1 VSEAFVN
8 HRHTFLA
15 IMVFMVTAMTGA
27 AFGETLYVT
36 AKSAQL
42 RSGKT
47 SLDPVVASLKIGEAL
62 EVVKR
67 DDRWVQVK
75 TAKGVTGWI
84 YSGNVSES
92 KPTGGDNELAA
103 LGKGFRR
110 TEASGVT
117 ASAGARGLDK
127 ASESYANRAGITQQH
142 RDAVDRMTANKIAE
156 DDIQAFLKAGRLG
169 EYAE

>member
-1 VSEAFVN
+1 MN

-15 IMVFMVTAMTGA
+15 VMVFMVTAMTDA
-27 AFGETLYVT
+27 AFGETLYVS

-47 SLDPVVASLKIGEAL
+47 SLDPVVANLKIGEAL

-127 ASESYANRAGITQQH
+127 ASESYANRVGITQQH

>member
-1 VSEAFVN
+1 VKQRCAFI
-8 HRHTFLA
+8 A
-15 IMVFMVTAMTGA
+15 MMVLFVTAITMTGA
-27 AFGETLYVT
+27 ASGETLYVA

-47 SLDPVVASLKIGEAL
+47 SLDPVVATLKLGETL

-67 DDRWVQVK
+67 DDRWLHVR

-84 YSGNVSES
+84 FSNNVSSS
-92 KPTGGDNELAA
+92 KPAGGDTELAA
-103 LGKGFRR
+103 LGQSVRR
-110 TEASGVT
+110 TDASAVT

-127 ASESYANRAGITQQH
+127 ASEDYANRTGITQQQ
-142 RDAVDRMTANKIAE
+142 REAVDRMTAYKLPDE
-156 DDIQAFLKAGRLG
+156 DIQEFLKSGRLG

>member
-1 VSEAFVN
+1 
-8 HRHTFLA
+8 
-15 IMVFMVTAMTGA
+15 MVFMVTAMTMTDA
-27 AFGETLYVT
+27 VFGETLYVS

-92 KPTGGDNELAA
+92 KPAGGDNELAV

-142 RDAVDRMTANKIAE
+142 RDAVDRMTTNKIPDE
-156 DDIQAFLKAGRLG
+156 DIQTFLKAGRLG

>member
-1 VSEAFVN
+1 MN

-36 AKSAQL
+36 AKSTQL

-92 KPTGGDNELAA
+92 KPAGGDNELAA
-103 LGKGFRR
+103 MGKGFRQ
-110 TEASGVT
+110 TDAAGVT

-127 ASESYANRAGITQQH
+127 AAESYANRVGITQQH
-142 RDAVDRMTANKIAE
+142 RDAVDRMTANKIPDE
-156 DDIQAFLKAGRLG
+156 DIQTFLKAGRLG

>member
-1 VSEAFVN
+1 MN
-8 HRHTFLA
+8 HRHTFPA
-15 IMVFMVTAMTGA
+15 IMVFMVTVMTMTDA

-47 SLDPVVASLKIGEAL
+47 SLDPVVANLKIGEAL

-92 KPTGGDNELAA
+92 KPAGGDNELAA
-103 LGKGFRR
+103 MGKGFRQ

-127 ASESYANRAGITQQH
+127 ASESYANRVGISQQH
-142 RDAVDRMTANKIAE
+142 RDAVDRMTANKIPD
-156 DDIQAFLKAGRLG
+156 DDIQTFLKAGRLG

>member
-1 VSEAFVN
+1 MN
-8 HRHTFLA
+8 HRHAFLA
-15 IMVFMVTAMTGA
+15 VLVFMVTAMTDA
-27 AFGETLYVT
+27 AFGETLYVS

-47 SLDPVVASLKIGEAL
+47 SLDPVVANLKIGEAL

-67 DDRWVQVK
+67 DNRWVQVK
-75 TAKGVTGWI
+75 TAKGVAGWI

-92 KPTGGDNELAA
+92 KPAGGDNELAA

-127 ASESYANRAGITQQH
+127 ASESYANRVGITQQH

>member
-1 VSEAFVN
+1 VN

-47 SLDPVVASLKIGEAL
+47 SLDPVVASLKIGETL

-67 DDRWVQVK
+67 DDRWLQVK

>member
-1 VSEAFVN
+1 MN
-8 HRHTFLA
+8 RRCIFLA
-15 IMVFMVTAMTGA
+15 IMVSLVTALTMTDA
-27 AFGETLYVT
+27 ASGETLYVA

-47 SLDPVVASLKIGEAL
+47 SLDPVVATLKLGEPL

-67 DDRWVQVK
+67 DDRWVQIR

-84 YSGNVSES
+84 FSNHVSAS
-92 KPTGGDNELAA
+92 KPAGGDNELAA
-103 LGKGFRR
+103 LGQSVRR
-110 TEASGVT
+110 TDASAVT

-127 ASESYANRAGITQQH
+127 ASEDYANRAGITQQH
-142 RDAVDRMTANKIAE
+142 REAVDRMTAYKIP
-156 DDIQAFLKAGRLG
+156 DQDIQEFLKSGRLG

>member
-1 VSEAFVN
+1 MN
-8 HRHTFLA
+8 HRHAFLA
-15 IMVFMVTAMTGA
+15 IMVFIITAMTDA
-27 AFGETLYVT
+27 AFGETLYVS

-42 RSGKT
+42 RAGKT

-67 DDRWVQVK
+67 DDPWVQVK

-84 YSGNVSES
+84 YSGNVSGS
-92 KPTGGDNELAA
+92 KPAGGDNELAA
-103 LGKGFRR
+103 MGKGFRQ

-142 RDAVDRMTANKIAE
+142 RDAVDRMTASKIPDE
-156 DDIQAFLKAGRLG
+156 DIQAFLKAGRLG

>member
-1 VSEAFVN
+1 MN

-15 IMVFMVTAMTGA
+15 FMVFMVTAMTDA
-27 AFGETLYVT
+27 AFGETLYVS

-47 SLDPVVASLKIGEAL
+47 SLDPVVAGLKIGEAL

-92 KPTGGDNELAA
+92 KPAGGDNELAT

-110 TEASGVT
+110 TEASSVT

-142 RDAVDRMTANKIAE
+142 RDAVDRMTATKIPDE
-156 DDIQAFLKAGRLG
+156 DIQAFLKSGRLG

>member
-1 VSEAFVN
+1 VN

-15 IMVFMVTAMTGA
+15 IMVFMVTAMTDA

-47 SLDPVVASLKIGEAL
+47 SLDPVVASPKIGEAL

-92 KPTGGDNELAA
+92 KPAGGDNELAS
-103 LGKGFRR
+103 LGKGFRQ
-110 TEASGVT
+110 TEASDVT

-127 ASESYANRAGITQQH
+127 ASESYANRVGITQQH
-142 RDAVDRMTANKIAE
+142 RAAVDQMTANKIP
-156 DDIQAFLKAGRLG
+156 DQDIQAFLKAGRLG